1 MIRTLLILLA
11 FTTCVASFGQP
22 FQRHA
27 SLHSLQEYHEQ
38 TDKAREQRIQKFL
51 REKKSKLT
59 DTISN
64 DYLLVDVSKSGVPI
78 FRHVLNA
85 GAAATTGASRLQANI
100 IGLDL
105 QGENMTVGVWD
116 DGLVKNH
123 IELGN
128 RVVTKEGL
136 SETLHAIHV
145 TGTLISAGVNALA
158 KGMAPK
164 AKATTWYFDNDE
176 SKMAALARSDQSGL
190 LFSNHS
196 YGTPTGWTRSNGMW
210 IWTGDSDISKDE
222 DYRFGF
228 YDVRAQSLDELAL
241 LAPYYTI
248 VWAAGN
254 DRIEIGDGTH
264 PPDGNAGTGFDCIIP
279 DALGKNIIT
288 VGAINKV
295 STYVDPSSVVMSNF
309 SSWGPTD
316 DGRIK
321 PDVVAAGINLLS
333 LSNTG
338 TDQYTT
344 LSGTSMATPN
354 VTGSLMLLQELYSK
368 LHGGRFMRSSTLKGL
383 AIHTTKEAG
392 IGPGPDYSCGWGLLD
407 VEAAAK
413 VLLQQDDQ
421 NVFVKELTLVNGQSF
436 SQNIYPKA
444 NQKVTVTICW
454 TDVPGTP
461 TLPSLDPT
469 NLMLVNDLDVRITD
483 GTGKV
488 QQPWILDPFSPTS
501 KATTGDNFRDNVEK
515 IEFDNPEEKKYTI
528 TVNHKGTLRDGEQN
542 FALIVTY
549 QSSQATGNT
558 YYWINGDGNWND
570 GSHWSFTSGGPSGN
584 VVPSINDNVVVDGNS
599 FDGIRR
605 TISLTAD
612 AACSRLLWITDK
624 PANLA
629 LNSHRFKT
637 QNAFSISDKNFAI
650 TTSGILEFNS
660 AGGGNVNIQSGN
672 ILKAT
677 CEFNGGNWRMF
688 GDIDIQKIQ
697 LNQGSLNLSGLTCSV
712 KELNAVDNTSL
723 IIKNAAIDSLNTSSL
738 SHGVSLTSDSA
749 IIRVVSPAQF
759 TWNNLYYAGTIDVAA
774 GSLQMNATDSI
785 ASLQASAGTSIT
797 LAGSTTQTVASLK
810 LASFPAGEVT
820 IQSFG
825 KAAIAFMSHEK
836 MCYDN
841 LVVTN
846 VDISGNIVNAGI
858 SSTVTNADNWL
869 RQNCADMVFPD
880 FVERYSCQNAIT
892 EFTNTS
898 TGKVK
903 SWHWDFGDS
912 NSAFNTATTKDATH
926 TYTKPGDYLVT
937 LIASDSVTS
946 RSYSKH
952 VVIGQNNQPENIVV
966 MNSSTLV
973 SFREAE
979 TYQWYRNGIAIDG
992 ATARSYAFAGASGN
1006 YWVALSGDDQCNS
1019 VSPPLVIT
1027 GFESGPQAMEVFPN
1041 PAHDFVAFK
1050 MPSPVTANHVIIYN
1064 RLGEMVY
1071 RQDHF
1076 APDATIDVRNFSDGI
1091 YIVEIA
1097 LPDGVYT
1104 RKLLIGK

>member
-1 MIRTLLILLA
+1 MIRTLSVFLVFA
-11 FTTCVASFGQP
+11 SCVVVGQP
-22 FQRHA
+22 LQRHT
-27 SLHSLQEYHEQ
+27 SLYSLREYHEQ
-38 TDKAREQRIQKFL
+38 ADKARQERIQKFL
-51 REKKSKLT
+51 REKKSKLGRGAIA
-59 DTISN
+59 D
-64 DYLLVDVSKSGVPI
+64 DFLLVDVTKSGIPV
-78 FRHVLNA
+78 FRHILNA
-85 GAAATTGASRLQANI
+85 GAAATTGASRLQGDL

-128 RVVTKEGL
+128 RIVTKEGL

-145 TGTLISAGVNALA
+145 TGTIVATGLNPFA

-176 SKMAALARSDQSGL
+176 SKMAALARTDQSGL

-196 YGTPTGWTRSNGMW
+196 YGTPTGWTKTNGVW
-210 IWTGDSDISKDE
+210 VWTGDSDISKDE

-254 DRIEIGDGTH
+254 DRIEVGDGTH
-264 PPDGNAGTGFDCIIP
+264 PPDGNGGTGFDCIIP

-295 STYVDPSSVVMSNF
+295 SAYTDPSSVVMSNF

-321 PDVVAAGINLLS
+321 PDVVAAGVNLLS
-333 LSNTG
+333 LSNAG
-338 TDQYTT
+338 IDQYTT
-344 LSGTSMATPN
+344 LTGTSMATPN
-354 VTGSLMLLQELYSK
+354 VTGSLVLLQELYSK

-392 IGPGPDYSCGWGLLD
+392 VGAGPDYSYGWGLLD

-413 VLLQQDDQ
+413 VLMQEDDQ
-421 NVFVKELTLVNGQSF
+421 NVFVKELTLVNGQTF
-436 SQNIYPKA
+436 SQDIYPMA

-461 TLPSLDPT
+461 TMPSLDPT

-488 QQPWILDPFSPTS
+488 QQPWILDPFSPAS

-515 IEFDNPEEKKYTI
+515 IEFDNPDAKKYTI
-528 TVNHKGTLRDGEQN
+528 TVNHKRTLADGAQN
-542 FALIVTY
+542 FSLIVTY
-549 QSSQATGNT
+549 QSSLSTAST
-558 YYWINGDGNWND
+558 YYWVNGDGNWND
-570 GSHWSFTSGGPSGN
+570 GSHWSIMSGGPSSG
-584 VVPSINDNVVVDGNS
+584 VVPSVNDNVVIDGNS
-599 FDGIRR
+599 FDGINR
-605 TISLTAD
+605 TINLTTD

-624 PANLA
+624 PAGLA
-629 LNSHRFKT
+629 LNSHRLKT
-637 QNAFSISDKNFAI
+637 QNAFSVSDKNLSV
-650 TTSGILEFNS
+650 TTNGTLEFN
-660 AGGGNVNIQSGN
+660 GVNGTVNIQSGN
-672 ILKAT
+672 FLKAT

-688 GDIDIQKIQ
+688 GDIHVQKMQ
-697 LNQGSLNLSGLTCSV
+697 LNRGSLNLSGLTCSV
-712 KELNAVDNTSL
+712 KELNAIDNTTL
-723 IIKNAAIDSLNTSSL
+723 VLKNAAIDSLNMSSL

-749 IIRVVSPAQF
+749 LIRIVSPAQF
-759 TWNNLYYAGTIDVAA
+759 TWNNLYYAGTINVAA

-797 LAGSTTQTVASLK
+797 LAGSTTQTISSLT
-810 LASFPAGEVT
+810 LASSPAGQVT
-820 IQSFG
+820 IQSSG
-825 KAAIAFMSHEK
+825 KASIAFMSHEK

-846 VDISGNIVNAGI
+846 VDISGNIVNAGL
-858 SSTVTNADNWL
+858 SSTVTNANNWL
-869 RQNCADMVFPD
+869 RQNCSDVVFPD

-898 TGKVK
+898 TGKIK
-903 SWHWDFGDS
+903 SWQWNFGDS
-912 NSAFNTATTKDATH
+912 NSALNTATTKDASH
-926 TYTKPGDYLVT
+926 TYTKPGDYVVT

-952 VVIGQNNQPENIVV
+952 IVIVPNDQPDNLVV

-973 SFREAE
+973 SFREAK
-979 TYQWYRNGIAIDG
+979 TYQWYRNGITIDG
-992 ATARSYAFAGASGN
+992 ATSRSYAFAGASGS
-1006 YWVALSGDDQCNS
+1006 YYVVLSGDGQCNS
-1019 VSPPLVIT
+1019 LSPPLVIT
-1027 GFESGPQAMEVFPN
+1027 GLEAGDRTIEVFPN
-1041 PAHDFVAFK
+1041 PAHDFLAFRV
-1050 MPSPVTANHVIIYN
+1050 PAAATANHVTIYN
-1064 RLGEMVY
+1064 QLGRVVY

-1076 APDATIDVRNFSDGI
+1076 SLDTTIDVRNFSEGI
-1091 YIVEIA
+1091 YMVEIS
-1097 LPDGVYT
+1097 LPDGVYA
-1104 RKLLIGK
+1104 RKLLIGR